1 MTDDAGS
8 ADDTR
13 TGMTFTE
20 RNVWVFAIV
29 SLAGFLAYVAVV
41 VSRAQD
47 VPIEDVD
54 YIAPMLWSI
63 GLAIVASILGTILVS
78 IIWRDG
84 GKKDQRDKEIDR
96 IGEYTGQSFLVI
108 GGLAGMVLAMLE
120 VDWFWIANALYL
132 GFVLSALLGS
142 ATKLGLYR
150 RGLPTW

>member
-1 MTDDAGS
+1 MSDDERGG
-8 ADDTR
+8 
-13 TGMTFTE
+13 GMTFTE

-29 SLAGFLAYVAVV
+29 SLMAFLAYVAVI

-63 GLAIVASILGTILVS
+63 GLAIVASIVGTILVS
-78 IIWRDG
+78 IVWRDG

-108 GGLAGMVLAMLE
+108 GGLAGLVLAMLE

-132 GFVLSALLGS
+132 GFILSAMLSS
-142 ATKLGLYR
+142 ATKIGLYR